1 MMWLQKTG
9 TVVKTMVTRKRYR
22 RMAVVIGFLYLI
34 AFLLAVQN
42 LSIPGGQT
50 MARVGSASAMFRRT
64 GFLLFDAVA
73 IVQTPLVTLLVSPIN
88 ILMGILLSAMVG
100 LNLTLSY
107 VAWRQPRAC
116 TVNRATGIVG
126 MLPAL
131 FAGGACCAPTVLLI
145 LGIQATATVITAS
158 QWMIPLAFVLLIGS
172 LIWIAQKTKPEF
184 M

>member
-1 MMWLQKTG
+1 MSLIRQTL
-9 TVVKTMVTRKRYR
+9 TVVKKLVTRRRYR
-22 RMAVVIGFLYLI
+22 RIALVIGILYLI

-42 LSIPGGQT
+42 LTIPGGDT
-50 MARVGSASAMFRRT
+50 LVRRGSLSAMFRRT

-73 IVQTPLVTLLVSPIN
+73 IVQTPLFTLLVSPIN
-88 ILMGILLSAMVG
+88 ILIGILLSFFVG
-100 LNLTLSY
+100 LNLTMSY

-116 TVNRATGIVG
+116 SINRATGVLG

-145 LGIQATATVITAS
+145 LGIQATATLITAS
-158 QWMIPLAFVLLIGS
+158 QWLIPIAFVLLLGS
-172 LIWIAQKTKPEF
+172 LVWIAQKTQPEF